1 MFAGRFFIEV
11 KKTGKCYSY
20 DGNYN
25 LHVSGTKDVE
35 LFVKQ
40 IGNVAN
46 LTGDDETAHMDEDN
60 LYEAVLKEVV
70 KGNPEARSMAAEAL
84 KTKAIKFGRW

>member
-1 MFAGRFFIEV
+1 M
-11 KKTGKCYSY
+11 GKHYSY
-20 DGNYN
+20 DNYYC
-25 LHVSGTKDVE
+25 LHVNDTKGVE

-40 IGNVAN
+40 IGDVAN
-46 LTGDDETAHMDEDN
+46 EGDNETAHMDEDN

-84 KTKAIKFGRW
+84 KTELIDFARYCA